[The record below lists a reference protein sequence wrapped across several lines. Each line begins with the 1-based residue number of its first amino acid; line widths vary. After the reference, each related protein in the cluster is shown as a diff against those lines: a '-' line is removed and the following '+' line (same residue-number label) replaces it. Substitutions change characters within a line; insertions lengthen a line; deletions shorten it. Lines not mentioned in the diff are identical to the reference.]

1 MVQID
6 KFDTMDRVQ
15 PPKQFF
21 GKRHV
26 QYLLLFSVN
35 VLAYGLRN
43 ILNLAVI
50 AMVSTSPPEGVTTY
64 PDWAGSKNVML
75 SSFFWGYVLTQ
86 IPAGQL
92 AERFGPKLFLSGAM
106 MICSLF
112 SILIPICGAQFGYLG
127 VMLCRIIQ
135 GLMQGFIYPSIHH
148 LISAWVPL
156 SSRAKI
162 AGFVYAGG
170 PLGTVIVMPIVGYI
184 SGSKLGWQTVFY
196 LLGGVGFTWTACW
209 IFLGLDS
216 PHQHKNISQDELK
229 FIQDGIITNKK
240 KEQLP
245 TPWKDILKSVPF
257 WAILV
262 CHFGDLWG
270 FWTMLT
276 EIPTYMDKILK
287 YDIASN
293 STLSA
298 LPYLIY
304 CLLNLVMSPIA
315 DYLITNKITSVG
327 ASRKIFNSIGVF
339 IPSVALLTLCFI
351 GSEEK
356 ALTVFMLV
364 IAVGCNT
371 GILIGFHVNHIDIA
385 PNHAGTL
392 MGITN
397 AIGNVAAILAP
408 LAVDLFKQVGGYEE
422 TDKELW
428 NIVFITAAV
437 LFSTTGLFYVFGASG
452 EIQPWNDKR
461 PKQEDNV
468 PEKEP
473 MYQNGT

>member
-1 MVQID
+1 MVVA
-6 KFDTMDRVQ
+6 KEN
-15 PPKQFF
+15 FF

-50 AMVSTSPPEGVTTY
+50 AMISTSPPEGVKTF
-64 PDWAGSKNVML
+64 PEWSESKNVML

-92 AERFGPKLFLSGAM
+92 AERFGPKLFLSGAII
-106 MICSLF
+106 ICSLF
-112 SILIPICGAQFGYLG
+112 SILIPIFGAYFGYIG
-127 VMLCRIIQ
+127 VMVCRIIQ

-196 LLGGVGFTWTACW
+196 LLGGIGFTWTACW
-209 IFLGLDS
+209 MFFGLDS
-216 PHQHKNISQDELK
+216 PHHHKTISPEELK
-229 FIQDGIITNKK
+229 FIQDGVVSNKK

-245 TPWKDILKSVPF
+245 TPWRDILTSVPF
-257 WAILV
+257 WAILI

-270 FWTMLT
+270 FWTLLT

-287 YDIASN
+287 FDIASN

-339 IPSVALLTLCFI
+339 IPGIALIVLCFI
-351 GSEEK
+351 GSEER

-364 IAVGCNT
+364 VAVGVNT
-371 GILIGFHVNHIDIA
+371 AILIGFHVNHIDIA

-408 LAVDLFKQVGGYEE
+408 LAVDLFKKVGGYEE
-422 TDKELW
+422 SDKQLW
-428 NIVFITAAV
+428 NIVFITASV
-437 LFSTTGLFYVFGASG
+437 LFITTGIFYAVGASG
-452 EIQPWNDKR
+452 EVQKWNDKR
-461 PKQEDNV
+461 PKQEENV